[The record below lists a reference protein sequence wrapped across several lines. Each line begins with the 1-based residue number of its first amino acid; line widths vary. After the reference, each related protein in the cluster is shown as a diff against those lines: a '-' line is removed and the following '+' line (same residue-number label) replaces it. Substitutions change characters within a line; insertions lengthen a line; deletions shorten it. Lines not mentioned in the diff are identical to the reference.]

1 MTAGVRLTSQGILY
15 TNGLDEISRTAIGQT
30 ASTTYAA
37 EFDELGTDLIPL
49 TTSSAQAYGS
59 GSSSYFF
66 RVYGPLHNNPPNANF
81 DQIQLGWYVVGHPTW
96 IVTSVVPDADDNNE
110 SCTITI
116 TGGSFIDVS
125 FYGFTNGVSTAIA
138 RRENKNGRYQVSGY
152 FDEYTGF

>member
-15 TNGLDEISRTAIGQT
+15 TNGLDEITRTAIVQT

-37 EFDELGTDLIPL
+37 EFDELGTDLISL

-66 RVYGPLHNNPPNANF
+66 RVYGPLHNNPSNVNF
-81 DQIQLGWYVVGHPTW
+81 DQIQLGWYVVGHPDW

>member
-1 MTAGVRLTSQGILY
+1 MTAGARLTSQGILY
-15 TNGLDEISRTAIGQT
+15 TNGLDEISRTSIGQT

-66 RVYGPLHNNPPNANF
+66 RVYGPNHPSEAF
-81 DQIQLGWYVVGHPTW
+81 DRIQAGWNVVGHPDW
-96 IVTSVVPDADDNNE
+96 IVTSVVPDAGDNNE

-116 TGGSFIDVS
+116 TGGSFVDVS
-125 FYGFTNGVSTAIA
+125 FYAFTNGVANVIA